1 MVVRHLSLVDGGLAG
16 QVPSAAGPASQTDP
30 WVFQEECAQAFAVTW
45 TVRGFA
51 PSTIRC
57 YASLLARMPG
67 CFDRPVW
74 EVGPDEV
81 DAMVRTLV
89 VAGRAPGTRRA
100 YVQALR
106 SFLEFLRERRQNQI
120 LAWFGVRVG
129 DPVDRF
135 NRSRH
140 TAEGSPLVGAPPTAG
155 RLEDFFAFAR
165 HQVAVAPDYR
175 AAARDY
181 ALLRTLY
188 RAALRVGE
196 TVRLECCDV
205 HLRQGL
211 SGRLHVRFG
220 KAANTSGPR
229 PRWTP
234 MLDGLEQILAWY
246 LADIRPL
253 FPDTPVLF
261 PDPSGAPLK
270 PEAVRDRL
278 ARLLDLEDRPA
289 PERFTPHTLR
299 RACATH
305 QYEQGM
311 DLIAV
316 QQLLGHRHI
325 ASTMA
330 YVKPSARFAEDA
342 WQRATVAAVAD
353 LAG

>member
-1 MVVRHLSLVDGGLAG
+1 VVVRHLSLVNGGLAG
-16 QVPSAAGPASQTDP
+16 LDPFPADPALQTDP
-30 WVFQEECAQAFAVTW
+30 WAFQEECARAFAVTW

-51 PSTIRC
+51 PSTICC
-57 YASLLARMPG
+57 YVSLLARVLG
-67 CFDRPVW
+67 CLDRPVW
-74 EVGPDEV
+74 EIGPAEV
-81 DAMVRTLV
+81 DAMVRALV

-106 SFLEFLRERRQNQI
+106 SFLGFLRERRQAEI
-120 LAWFGVRVG
+120 LTRFGVRLG

-140 TAEGSPLVGAPPTAG
+140 AAEGSPLVGAPPTAA
-155 RLEDFFAFAR
+155 RLEDFFALAR
-165 HQVAVAPDYR
+165 DQVAVAADYR

-196 TVRLECCDV
+196 VVRLERCDV
-205 HLRQGL
+205 HLQQGP

-234 MLDGLEQILAWY
+234 MLDGLDRVLAWY
-246 LADIRPL
+246 LADVRPL
-253 FPDTPVLF
+253 YPDTPVLF
-261 PDPSGAPLK
+261 PDPCGAPLK

-278 ARLLDLEDRPA
+278 ARLLDLEDRPTE
-289 PERFTPHTLR
+289 ERFTPHALR

-305 QYEQGM
+305 QYERGM

-316 QQLLGHRHI
+316 QRLLGHRHI

-330 YVKPSARFAEDA
+330 YVKPSARFVEDA
-342 WQRATVAAVAD
+342 WQRATDAAVAD